1 MKKLFYLFLY
11 TIILCSV
18 TGCTTTEGAV
28 VDKPEEQKEAARVMA
43 QEPSGGT
50 LEKQNGEMKTGKE
63 SDSAGTEMTETVAEE
78 KTEEEPEEVLTTVIC
93 KRERITMPEY
103 VFPET
108 VGLAELEEL
117 SYRLFVSWDMVHI
130 DGGEV
135 YWDYGILDKENS
147 TWKKAVERYSWEM
160 EKVLGYPEEII
171 WENTDEDYW
180 GRLRRENMER
190 ITDISPDGQSYLTYR
205 NGIGRGSLGEF
216 TVTGDKR
223 EMKIYHQ
230 NQCFREVESDLFSQ
244 YGGGVRVQSAPFGI
258 LLDVRD
264 IYYLLEGT
272 MEHYNLSDWEFIN
285 CLNQDATLMASEDAG
300 TIRLYDVQSRQ
311 CLYCFEQLYSPE
323 ETFYLDV
330 HQLAG
335 DKDSG
340 FILFEDQT
348 GVYNLHYPSGEVE
361 LVGHYMINPSL
372 SPDGKYLFY
381 TGKDAEF
388 GYNFHEGLPYQEEY
402 SKIPWGGMYIKE
414 LQTGRT
420 AYIAMGEKPRCETVA
435 VRWLEVSDT

>member
-1 MKKLFYLFLY
+1 MKKMIYLFIY
-11 TIILCSV
+11 MVFICSF
-18 TGCTTTEGAV
+18 TGCSTVGVTLEAS
-28 VDKPEEQKEAARVMA
+28 EEQTETEISVA
-43 QEPSGGT
+43 QESSAGI
-50 LEKQNGEMKTGKE
+50 LGEQDTETETGKE
-63 SDSAGTEMTETVAEE
+63 REVEEALMTI
-78 KTEEEPEEVLTTVIC
+78 IC
-93 KRERITMPEY
+93 KRQNTDMPKY

-108 VGLAELEEL
+108 VELAELEEL
-117 SYRLFVSWDMVHI
+117 SYRLFVSWDMVHV

-135 YWDYGILDKENS
+135 YWDYGILDKENN
-147 TWKKAVERYSWEM
+147 TWKKAVERYSQEM

-171 WENTDEDYW
+171 WENTDEAYW

-190 ITDISPDGQSYLTYR
+190 ITDISPYGQSYLTYR

-272 MEHYNLSDWEFIN
+272 MEHYNLSDWELIN

-311 CLYCFEQLYSPE
+311 CLYRFEQLYSPE

-348 GVYNLHYPSGEVE
+348 GVYKLHYPSGEVE

-420 AYIAMGEKPRCETVA
+420 AYIDMGEKPRCETVA
-435 VRWLEVSDT
+435 VRWLEDSDTWRP